1 MTGPGGGTS
10 RWHAGSGQRGR
21 FVRDQTHLCELFG
34 IPFSPE
40 QLAAITAPHDG
51 PSLISAGA
59 GSGKTTVMA
68 ARVVWLVG
76 HHGIA
81 PGRVLGLTFT
91 KKAAAELG
99 QRVRSGL
106 LGMGDSTA
114 IAELFDAEGE
124 PTISTY
130 HAFAG
135 ALIDE
140 HGLRLGIEPG
150 QTVETDA
157 LRFQRAARVV
167 RRYRAPLP
175 NLTTKLT
182 ATIERVLALDAN
194 LSEHLVSL
202 EELRAFEQGTI
213 DAIDRLD
220 APTVDVLKARDVAR
234 ERLDLTNLVAAYRG
248 DKQVSGVMDF
258 SDQMAWGA
266 ALALQRPEVGEL
278 LRERFEIVLL
288 DEYQDTSVTQR
299 KMLQGLFSGPDA
311 EHGRGHALS
320 AVGDPAQAIYGWRG
334 ASSDNMAYFRE
345 HFPTSTGPADG
356 TTGPVF
362 GLRTSR
368 RCHPDVLAIANR
380 VAQPFYDDFKQLEP
394 LTAPDGDPGTAEVT
408 VARYLTVSEEFD
420 MLVDQVVEARLRDP
434 DEEIAILLRRGA
446 EMARLTTALRARGV
460 DAEVVGLAGLL
471 SLPHVVDVVSLLE
484 LTADATANPAMLR
497 LLAGE
502 RFRIGPRDLA
512 LLGDRAG
519 FLARAYDVESD
530 QSLASRLSDAVAGTD
545 PTEMVSLSD
554 AVEDP
559 GLGGYSAE
567 ARSRF
572 DEFARLLRAMR
583 QSTGSSVADRVL
595 LAIRLLDLDIE
606 TRLLGTGA
614 ADDLAAL
621 VEVAGEVGGR
631 EGTDSLTGFLAYL
644 RAEDEQGQGLEVP
657 ARARPGAVQVLTIH
671 AAKGLEWDR
680 VFLPFVVGGQFPS
693 SQSRDRWTSNPKGF
707 PYPLRGDANVL
718 PVLNGWTRADI
729 QELVAA
735 FQYDEYLEEVRLGYV
750 ACTRARRALHVSGHW
765 WGRDQKHPLKASSFL
780 EAIVVGVRELG
791 HPVLAWAEPPPGPP
805 NPETEQDPVEWPR
818 PPGAL
823 PARRA
828 AADLVR
834 AGSASVGEGSDGA
847 VEWATLAELDA
858 EIEALR
864 AEHERLVAAREVAL
878 PMSLSAT
885 AVLGLVAD
893 ADDFARQ
900 LARPMP
906 RQPSAAARLGTRFH
920 AWVEAHYGQQQVLL
934 DPTDLPGRGDVD
946 LASDA
951 ELNEVIAQFRSG
963 PYGDRTPAAIEA
975 PFSIVL
981 GGQQVIGRI
990 DAVFERDGVW
1000 EVVDWKTN
1008 RAATAD
1014 PLQLAVYRL
1023 AWAEMNGLDLADV
1036 TGAFYYVRLGE
1047 VQRFDDLPGRD
1058 ELERLVAGE
1067 SVGS

>member
-1 MTGPGGGTS
+1 MTGGTS
-10 RWHAGSGQRGR
+10 RWHAGPGQRGR
-21 FVRDQTHLCELFG
+21 FVEDQSHLCELFG

-76 HHGIA
+76 HHGVPA
-81 PGRVLGLTFT
+81 GSVLGLTFT

-106 LGMGDSTA
+106 LRMGDA
-114 IAELFDAEGE
+114 AVIAELFDAEGE

-167 RRYRAPLP
+167 RRYRGPLP

-202 EELRAFEQGTI
+202 DELRAFEQGTI
-213 DAIDRLD
+213 ADIDRLD
-220 APTVDVLKARDVAR
+220 ATPADVAKARAVAR
-234 ERLDLTNLVAAYRG
+234 ERLDLANLVAAYRD
-248 DKQVSGVMDF
+248 DKQASGVMDF

-278 LRERFEIVLL
+278 LRERFQIVLL

-299 KMLQGLFSGPDA
+299 KMLQGLFSGPD
-311 EHGRGHALS
+311 EGHGRGHSLS

-334 ASSDNMAYFRE
+334 ASSDNMAYFRQ
-345 HFPTSTGPADG
+345 HFPISDG
-356 TTGPVF
+356 SAGPVF

-380 VAQPFYDDFKQLEP
+380 VAKPFYDNFDGLEP
-394 LTAPDGDPGTAEVT
+394 LSAPPDGADGSADIS
-408 VARYLTVSEEFD
+408 VARHLTVSEEFEA
-420 MLVDQVVEARLRDP
+420 LVDQVVEARLRDP
-434 DEEIAILLRRGA
+434 DEAIAVLLRRRA
-446 EMARLTTALRARGV
+446 EMARLTTALRARGI

-497 LLAGE
+497 LLGGE

-512 LLGDRAG
+512 LLGNRAG
-519 FLARAYDVESD
+519 YLARAYDVESEE
-530 QSLASRLSDAVAGTD
+530 SLAARLSEAVAGAD
-545 PTEMVSLSD
+545 PTELVSLSD

-559 GLGGYSAE
+559 GLAEYSAE
-567 ARSRF
+567 ARMRF
-572 DEFARLLRAMR
+572 AEVARILRAMR
-583 QSTGSSVADRVL
+583 QSSGSSVADRVL

-621 VEVAGEVGGR
+621 VEVAGDVGGR
-631 EGTDSLTGFLAYL
+631 EGTDSLAGFLAYL

-693 SQSRDRWTSNPKGF
+693 TQGRDRWTSNPKGF

-718 PVLNGWTRADI
+718 PVLSGWTRGDI
-729 QELVAA
+729 QDLIKA
-735 FQYDEYLEEVRLGYV
+735 FQADEYLEEVRLGYV

-765 WGRDQKHPLKASSFL
+765 WGRDQKNPLKPSSFL
-780 EAIVVGVRELG
+780 DAIYETCQQFGY
-791 HPVLAWAEPPPGPP
+791 PVLAWADEPASPP
-805 NPETEQDPVEWPR
+805 NPEAELDPVEWPR
-818 PPGAL
+818 PAAAL
-823 PARRA
+823 PLRRA
-828 AADLVR
+828 AAQLVR
-834 AGSASVGEGSDGA
+834 GA
-847 VEWATLAELDA
+847 LTSRPETPTGNADPAELAEIDT

-864 AEHERLVAAREVAL
+864 AEHDRLTGSREVAL
-878 PMSLSAT
+878 PATLSAT
-885 AVLGLVAD
+885 AVMGLVAD
-893 ADDFARQ
+893 ADEFARQ

-906 RQPSAAARLGTRFH
+906 RHPSAAARLGTRFH
-920 AWVEAHYGQQQVLL
+920 AWVEAHFGQQQVLL
-934 DPTDLPGRGDVD
+934 DPTELPGRGDVD

-951 ELNEVIAQFRSG
+951 ELDEVIEQFRSG
-963 PYGDRTPAAIEA
+963 PYGDRSPAAIEA
-975 PFSIVL
+975 PFSIVI

-990 DAVFERDGVW
+990 DAVFETERRW

-1023 AWAEMNGLDLADV
+1023 AWAEMNGLDPADV
-1036 TGAFYYVRLGE
+1036 IGAFYYVRLGE

-1058 ELERLVAGE
+1058 ELERILAGE

>member
-1 MTGPGGGTS
+1 VN
-10 RWHAGSGQRGR
+10 RR
-21 FVRDQTHLCELFG
+21 FVDDTTHLCQLFG

-76 HHGIA
+76 HHGVA
-81 PGRVLGLTFT
+81 PGQVLGLTFT

-99 QRVRSGL
+99 QRVRAGL
-106 LGMGDSTA
+106 LGMGDASA
-114 IAELFDAEGE
+114 IADLFDAEGE
-124 PTISTY
+124 PTVSTY

-140 HGLRLGIEPG
+140 HGLRLGVEPG

-157 LRFQRAARVV
+157 LRFQRAARVI
-167 RRYRAPLP
+167 RRYRGPLP

-182 ATIERVLALDAN
+182 ATIERVLALDSN

-202 EELRAFEQGTI
+202 DELRAFDRATI
-213 DAIDRLD
+213 DAIDRFD
-220 APTVDVLKARDVAR
+220 APVADVVKARSVAR
-234 ERLDLTNLVAAYRG
+234 ERLDLADLVAAYRE
-248 DKQVSGVMDF
+248 DKKFSGVMDF
-258 SDQMAWGA
+258 ADQMAWGA

-278 LRERFEIVLL
+278 LRERFQIVLL

-311 EHGRGHALS
+311 DHGRGHALS

-334 ASSDNMAYFRE
+334 ASSDNMARFRE
-345 HFPTSTGPADG
+345 HFPTATGDA
-356 TTGPVF
+356 GPVF

-368 RCHPDVLAIANR
+368 RCHPDVLAVANH
-380 VAQPFYDDFKQLEP
+380 VAQPFYDDFDGLEP
-394 LTAPDGDPGTAEVT
+394 LTAADEQVVAADIT
-408 VARYLTVSEEFD
+408 VARHLTVSQEFD
-420 MLVDQVVEARLRDP
+420 ALVDQVVEARLANP
-434 DEEIAILLRRGA
+434 EEEIAVLLRRRA
-446 EMARLTTALRARGV
+446 EMSRLTTALRSRGV

-484 LTADATANPAMLR
+484 LAADATANPAMLR

-512 LLGDRAG
+512 LLG
-519 FLARAYDVESD
+519 ARAVSLAKAYEVESD
-530 QSLASRLSDAVAGTD
+530 DSLASRLSHAVAGVD

-554 AVEDP
+554 GVEDP
-559 GLGGYSAE
+559 GQLGYSDE
-567 ARSRF
+567 ARARF
-572 DEFARLLRAMR
+572 ADVARIVRTMR
-583 QSTGSSVADRVL
+583 RSSGSSVVDRVL

-621 VEVAGEVGGR
+621 VDVAGDVGGR
-631 EGTDSLTGFLAYL
+631 EGTDSLAGFLAYL

-657 ARARPGAVQVLTIH
+657 ERSRPGAVQVLTIH

-680 VFLPFVVGGQFPS
+680 VFLPFVVGGQFPAT
-693 SQSRDRWTSNPKGF
+693 QGRDRWTSNPKGF
-707 PYPLRGDANVL
+707 PYPLRGDAEVL
-718 PVLNGWTRADI
+718 PTLSGWTRKDI
-729 QELVAA
+729 KELIAA
-735 FQYDEYLEEVRLGYV
+735 FQADEFIEEVRLGYV
-750 ACTRARRALHVSGHW
+750 ACTRARNALHVSGHW
-765 WGRDQKHPLKASSFL
+765 WGRDQKNPLKPSTFL
-780 EAIVVGVRELG
+780 EAIHEVVHELG
-791 HPVLAWAEPPPGPP
+791 HRVLAWDAEPEGPP
-805 NPETEQDPVEWPR
+805 NPESQRDPVAWPR
-818 PPGAL
+818 PAEAL

-828 AADLVR
+828 AAELVR
-834 AGSASVGEGSDGA
+834 AAAAGSVRSTESSIFDEIDV
-847 VEWATLAELDA
+847 

-864 AEHERLVAAREVAL
+864 AEHDRQIAPHEVEL
-878 PMSLSAT
+878 PGALSAT
-885 AVLGLVAD
+885 SVLTLVEDAD
-893 ADDFARQ
+893 AYAQQ

-906 RQPSAAARLGTRFH
+906 RQPSPAARLGTRFH
-920 AWVEAHYGQQQVLL
+920 AWVEAHYGQLVLL

-951 ELNEVIAQFRSG
+951 ELDQVIDLFRSG
-963 PYGDRTPAAIEA
+963 PYADRSPVAIEA
-975 PFSIVL
+975 PFSLIL

-990 DAVFERDGVW
+990 DAVFRDVDQDGREHV

-1014 PLQLAVYRL
+1014 PLQLAIYRL

-1047 VQRFDDLPGRD
+1047 VRRFDDLPGRKA
-1058 ELERLVAGE
+1058 LERLVAGE
-1067 SVGS
+1067 SVGT

>member
-1 MTGPGGGTS
+1 MTL
-10 RWHAGSGQRGR
+10 RR
-21 FVRDQTHLCELFG
+21 FVQDQTHLCELFG

-76 HHGIA
+76 HHGVA
-81 PGRVLGLTFT
+81 PGSVLGLTFT

-106 LGMGDSTA
+106 LGMGDALA

-167 RRYRAPLP
+167 RRYRGPLP

-202 EELRAFEQGTI
+202 DELRAFDQSTI

-220 APTVDVLKARDVAR
+220 SSVADVDKARRVAR
-234 ERLDLTNLVAAYRG
+234 ERLDLANLVAVYRE
-248 DKQVSGVMDF
+248 DKRFAGVMDF

-278 LRERFEIVLL
+278 LRERFEAVLL

-311 EHGRGHALS
+311 DRGRGHSLS

-334 ASSDNMAYFRE
+334 ASSDNMAFFRE
-345 HFPTSTGPADG
+345 HFPTADG
-356 TTGPVF
+356 GAGPVF
-362 GLRTSR
+362 GLRVSR
-368 RCHPDVLAIANR
+368 RCHPDVLALANR
-380 VAQPFYDDFKQLEP
+380 VALPFYDDFTDLEP
-394 LTAPDGDPGTAEVT
+394 LSAPPEQAGGAHVGGADIS
-408 VARYLTVSEEFD
+408 VARFLTVSEEFD
-420 MLVDQVVEARLRDP
+420 TLVDQVVEARLRDP
-434 DEEIAILLRRGA
+434 DEEIAVLLRRRA
-446 EMARLTTALRARGV
+446 EMSRLTTALRARGV

-519 FLARAYDVESD
+519 YLARAYTIESD
-530 QSLASRLSDAVAGTD
+530 ETLADRLSDAVAGAD
-545 PTEMVSLSD
+545 PTEIVSLSD

-559 GLGGYSAE
+559 GLAAYSDE
-567 ARSRF
+567 ARARF
-572 DEFARLLRAMR
+572 DDVARIVRTMR
-583 QSTGSSVADRVL
+583 QGPGSSVADRVL

-621 VEVAGEVGGR
+621 VEVAGDVGGR

-693 SQSRDRWTSNPKGF
+693 TQGRDRWTSNPKGF

-718 PVLNGWTRADI
+718 PVLTGWTRRDI
-729 QELVAA
+729 HDLIKA
-735 FQYDEYLEEVRLGYV
+735 FQEDEYLEEVRLAYV

-765 WGRDQKHPLKASSFL
+765 WGRDQKNPLKPSSFL
-780 EAIVVGVRELG
+780 EPIRDGVRELG
-791 HPVLAWAEPPPGPP
+791 HQVLAWVDPPSGPP
-805 NPETEQDPVEWPR
+805 NPELQRDPVEWPR
-818 PPGAL
+818 PPAAL
-823 PARRA
+823 AARRA
-828 AADLVR
+828 AAALVR
-834 AGSASVGEGSDGA
+834 AAMAMPGVEAAGKVGSAERA
-847 VEWATLAELDA
+847 ELTELDA

-864 AEHERLVAAREVAL
+864 GEHERLNAAREVQL
-878 PMSLSAT
+878 PAALSAT
-885 AVLGLVAD
+885 GVLGLVAD
-893 ADDFARQ
+893 ADEFARQ

-906 RQPSAAARLGTRFH
+906 RQPSPAARLGTRFH
-920 AWVEAHYGQQQVLL
+920 AWVEAHFGQQQVLL

-946 LASDA
+946 LASDV
-951 ELNEVIAQFRSG
+951 ELEEVIVQFRSG
-963 PYGDRTPAAIEA
+963 PYGDRSPVAIEA

-990 DAVFERDGVW
+990 DAVFGDGERV

-1008 RAATAD
+1008 RSATAD

-1036 TGAFYYVRLGE
+1036 SGAFYYVRLGK
-1047 VQRFDDLPGRD
+1047 VQRFDDLPGRE
-1058 ELERLVAGE
+1058 ELERLIAGE
-1067 SVGS
+1067 SVSA

>member
-1 MTGPGGGTS
+1 V
-10 RWHAGSGQRGR
+10 R
-21 FVRDQTHLCELFG
+21 FVDDEPHLCELFG
-34 IPFSPE
+34 IPFSPD

-76 HHGIA
+76 HHGIE

-99 QRVRSGL
+99 QRVRAGL
-106 LGMGDSTA
+106 LGMGDARA
-114 IAELFDAEGE
+114 IADLFDAQGE

-140 HGLRLGIEPG
+140 HGLRLGVEPG

-167 RRYRAPLP
+167 RRYRGALP
-175 NLTTKLT
+175 HLTTKLT

-202 EELRAFEQGTI
+202 DDLRAFDRGTVA
-213 DAIDRLD
+213 AIEGLD
-220 APTVDVLKARDVAR
+220 KTTAEVVKARSVAL
-234 ERLDLTNLVAAYRG
+234 ERLDLADLVAAYRD
-248 DKQVSGVMDF
+248 DKHFSGVMDF

-266 ALALQRPEVGEL
+266 ALALQRAEVGEM
-278 LRERFEIVLL
+278 LRERFEVVLL

-299 KMLQGLFSGPDA
+299 RMLQGLFSGPDA
-311 EHGRGHALS
+311 ARGRGHALS

-334 ASSDNMAYFRE
+334 ASSDNMAHFRG
-345 HFPTSTGPADG
+345 HFPTADG
-356 TTGPVF
+356 GSGPVF
-362 GLRTSR
+362 GLRVSR
-368 RCHPDVLAIANR
+368 RCHRDVLAIANR
-380 VAQPFYDDFKQLEP
+380 VAQPFYDDFAGLEP
-394 LTAPDGDPGTAEVT
+394 LSAPPGEAGRADIT

-420 MLVDQVVEARLRDP
+420 VLIDQVVEARLADP
-434 DEEIAILLRRGA
+434 TEEIAVLLRRRA
-446 EMARLTTALRARGV
+446 EMSRLTTALRARGV

-502 RFRIGPRDLA
+502 RFRIGPRDLT
-512 LLGDRAG
+512 LLGQRAG
-519 FLARAYDVESD
+519 FLAREFRLESD
-530 QSLASRLSDAVAGTD
+530 QSLQARLSDAVTGSD
-545 PTEMVSLSD
+545 PTEIVSLSD

-559 GLGGYSAE
+559 GTGGYSE
-567 ARSRF
+567 AALARF
-572 DEFARLLRAMR
+572 ADVTRVLRTMR
-583 QSTGSSVADRVL
+583 QSSGSSVADRVV

-606 TRLLGTGA
+606 TRLLDTGA

-621 VEVAGEVGGR
+621 VEVAGDVGGR
-631 EGTDSLTGFLAYL
+631 DGTDSLAGFLAYL

-693 SQSRDRWTSNPKGF
+693 TQGRDRWTSNPKGF
-707 PYPLRGDANVL
+707 PYPLRGDSNVL
-718 PVLNGWTRADI
+718 PVLRGWTRADI
-729 QELVAA
+729 DELVQA
-735 FQYDEYLEEVRLGYV
+735 FRADEYMEEVRLGYV

-765 WGRDQKHPLKASSFL
+765 WGRDQKNPLKPSSFL
-780 EAIVVGVRELG
+780 DAIHEGVTELSQR
-791 HPVLAWAEPPPGPP
+791 VLAWADPPTESS
-805 NPETEQDPVEWPR
+805 NPELQREPVAWPR
-818 PPGAL
+818 PAGAL
-823 PARRA
+823 VARRA
-828 AADLVR
+828 AAELVR
-834 AGSASVGEGSDGA
+834 AGAGVRETPA
-847 VEWATLAELDA
+847 VLAEIDE
-858 EIEALR
+858 EIQALR
-864 AEHERLVAAREVAL
+864 AERDRLSAALEIDL
-878 PMSLSAT
+878 PPTLSAT
-885 AVLGLVAD
+885 SVLKLVDD
-893 ADDFARQ
+893 AADFARG

-946 LASDA
+946 LASDVD
-951 ELNEVIAQFRSG
+951 LTEVIERFRSG
-963 PYGDRTPAAIEA
+963 PFGDRVPAAIEA
-975 PFSIVL
+975 PFSLVI

-990 DAVFERDGVW
+990 DAVFRDIVDGRERW
-1000 EVVDWKTN
+1000 QVVDWKTN
-1008 RAATAD
+1008 RSADAD
-1014 PLQLAVYRL
+1014 PLQLAIYRL
-1023 AWAEMNGLDLADV
+1023 AWAELKGIEPADV
-1036 TGAFYYVRLGE
+1036 SAAFYYVRLGD
-1047 VQRFDDLPGRD
+1047 VQAFDDLPGRA
-1058 ELERLVAGE
+1058 ELEELLRQRPP
-1067 SVGS
+1067 SVVS

>member
-1 MTGPGGGTS
+1 MT
-10 RWHAGSGQRGR
+10 RY
-21 FVRDQTHLCELFG
+21 VDDETHLCELFG

-68 ARVVWLVG
+68 ARVVWVVG

-99 QRVRSGL
+99 QRVRAGL
-106 LGMGDSTA
+106 LGMGDA
-114 IAELFDAEGE
+114 RAVAELFDAEGE
-124 PTISTY
+124 PTVSTY

-167 RRYRAPLP
+167 RRYRGSLP
-175 NLTTKLT
+175 SLTTKLT
-182 ATIERVLALDAN
+182 ATVERVLALDAN

-202 EELRAFEQGTI
+202 DELRAFDRRTI
-213 DAIDRLD
+213 DAIDR
-220 APTVDVLKARDVAR
+220 AESPTADVAKARAVAR
-234 ERLDLTNLVAAYRG
+234 ERLDLADLVAAYRD
-248 DKQVSGVMDF
+248 DKKFAGVMDF

-278 LRERFEIVLL
+278 LRERFHVVLL

-311 EHGRGHALS
+311 EHGRGHPLS

-334 ASSDNMAYFRE
+334 ASSDNMAHFRE
-345 HFPTSTGPADG
+345 HFPPAFG
-356 TTGPVF
+356 AAAPVF
-362 GLRTSR
+362 GLRVSR

-380 VAQPFYDDFKQLEP
+380 VAEPFYSDFDGLDP
-394 LTAPDGDPGTAEVT
+394 LSAPAGDAGTADIT
-408 VARYLTVSEEFD
+408 VARHLTVSEEFST
-420 MLVDQVVEARLRDP
+420 LVDQVVEARLANP
-434 DEEIAILLRRGA
+434 AEEIAVLLRRRA
-446 EMARLTTALRARGV
+446 EMARLTAALRARGV

-519 FLARAYDVESD
+519 FLARAVQLESD
-530 QSLASRLSDAVAGTD
+530 ETLAGRLSDAVAGVD
-545 PTEMVSLSD
+545 PTEIVSLSD

-559 GLGGYSAE
+559 GLAEYSDE
-567 ARSRF
+567 ARARF
-572 DEFARLLRAMR
+572 AEVARILRTMR
-583 QSTGSSVADRVL
+583 QSTGSSVADRAG

-621 VEVAGEVGGR
+621 VDVAGDVGGR
-631 EGTDSLTGFLAYL
+631 EGTDSLVGFLAYL

-693 SQSRDRWTSNPKGF
+693 AQGRDRWTSNPKGF

-718 PVLNGWTRADI
+718 PVLQGWTRADLQDLI
-729 QELVAA
+729 AG
-735 FQYDEYLEEVRLGYV
+735 FQADEYMEEVRLGYV
-750 ACTRARRALHVSGHW
+750 ACTRARRALHLSGHW
-765 WGRDQKHPLKASSFL
+765 WGRDQKNPLKPSTFL
-780 EAIVVGVRELG
+780 ETMHEGVRELG
-791 HPVLAWAEPPPGPP
+791 HRVLVWAEPPSGPP
-805 NPETEQDPVEWPR
+805 NPELQREPIAWPR

-828 AADLVR
+828 AAELVR
-834 AGSASVGEGSDGA
+834 AAIATGA
-847 VEWATLAELDA
+847 ATEPRTIDRDAESTILAELDA

-864 AEHERLVAAREVAL
+864 AGHDRLAAPLEIELPAAL
-878 PMSLSAT
+878 STTS
-885 AVLGLVAD
+885 VLGLVAD
-893 ADDFARQ
+893 ADAFARQ

-920 AWVEAHYGQQQVLL
+920 AWVEAHYGQQVLL

-946 LASDA
+946 LASDLDLA
-951 ELNEVIAQFRSG
+951 DVIDRFRAG
-963 PYGDRTPAAIEA
+963 PYGDLSPVAIEA

-981 GGQQVIGRI
+981 AGQQVVGRI
-990 DAVFERDGVW
+990 DAVFRDGDRW

-1008 RAATAD
+1008 RSASAD

-1023 AWAEMNGLDLADV
+1023 AWAEMNGLDPSDV
-1036 TGAFYYVRLGE
+1036 RGAFYYVRLGE
-1047 VQRFDDLPGRD
+1047 VQRFGDLPGRP
-1058 ELERLVAGE
+1058 ELERLVLEQPAR
-1067 SVGS
+1067 SGSPA

>member
-1 MTGPGGGTS
+1 MN
-10 RWHAGSGQRGR
+10 RR
-21 FVRDQTHLCELFG
+21 FVDDATHLCQLFG

-51 PSLISAGA
+51 PSLIGAGA

-76 HHGIA
+76 HHGVA
-81 PGRVLGLTFT
+81 PGQVLGLTFT

-99 QRVRSGL
+99 QRVRAGL
-106 LGMGDSTA
+106 LGMGDATA
-114 IAELFDAEGE
+114 IADLFDAEGE

-140 HGLRLGIEPG
+140 HGLRLGVEPG

-157 LRFQRAARVV
+157 LRFQRAARVI
-167 RRYRAPLP
+167 RRYRGRLP

-202 EELRAFEQGTI
+202 DGLRAFDRDTI
-213 DAIDRLD
+213 EAIDR
-220 APTVDVLKARDVAR
+220 VDKPMADVVKARAVAL
-234 ERLDLTNLVAAYRG
+234 ERLDLADLVAAYRE
-248 DKQVSGVMDF
+248 DKKFAGVMDF
-258 SDQMAWGA
+258 ADQMAWGA
-266 ALALQRPEVGEL
+266 ALALQRPEVGQL
-278 LRERFEIVLL
+278 LRERFRIVLL

-311 EHGRGHALS
+311 DHGRGHALS

-334 ASSDNMAYFRE
+334 ASSDNMARFRE
-345 HFPTSTGPADG
+345 HFPTTTGDA
-356 TTGPVF
+356 GPVF
-362 GLRTSR
+362 GLRMSR
-368 RCHPDVLAIANR
+368 RCHPDVLAVANR
-380 VAQPFYDDFKQLEP
+380 VAQPFYDDFAGLEP
-394 LTAPDGDPGTAEVT
+394 LTAPDAQVAAADIT
-408 VARYLTVSEEFD
+408 VSRHLTVSREFD
-420 MLVDQVVEARLRDP
+420 ALIDQVVEARLANP
-434 DEEIAILLRRGA
+434 EEEIAVLLRRRA
-446 EMARLTTALRARGV
+446 EMSRLTTALRSRGV

-484 LTADATANPAMLR
+484 LAADATANPAMLR

-512 LLGDRAG
+512 LLGARAG
-519 FLARAYDVESD
+519 FLAKAYEVESD
-530 QSLASRLSDAVAGTD
+530 ESLASRLSDAVAGVD

-559 GLGGYSAE
+559 GPAGYSDE
-567 ARSRF
+567 ARARF
-572 DEFARLLRAMR
+572 ANVARIVRTMR
-583 QSTGSSVADRVL
+583 RSSGSSVVDRVL

-621 VEVAGEVGGR
+621 VDVAGDVGGR
-631 EGTDSLTGFLAYL
+631 EGTDSLAGFLAYL

-657 ARARPGAVQVLTIH
+657 ERSRPGAVQVLTIH

-680 VFLPFVVGGQFPS
+680 VFLPFVVGGQFPAT
-693 SQSRDRWTSNPKGF
+693 QGRDRWTSNPKGF
-707 PYPLRGDANVL
+707 PYPLRGDADVL
-718 PVLNGWTRADI
+718 PALGGWTRKDI

-735 FQYDEYLEEVRLGYV
+735 FQADEYMEEVRLGYV
-750 ACTRARRALHVSGHW
+750 ACTRARTALHVSGHW
-765 WGRDQKHPLKASSFL
+765 WGRDQKNPLKPSTFL
-780 EAIVVGVRELG
+780 EAIHDVVRELG
-791 HPVLAWAEPPPGPP
+791 HRVLAWDGEPVEPL
-805 NPETEQDPVEWPR
+805 NPESQRDPVAWPR
-818 PPGAL
+818 PAEAL
-823 PARRA
+823 SDRRA

-834 AGSASVGEGSDGA
+834 AAAASPVRAAEAAIFD
-847 VEWATLAELDA
+847 ELDA

-864 AEHERLVAAREVAL
+864 AEHDRQIAPHEVDLPAA
-878 PMSLSAT
+878 LSAT
-885 AVLGLVAD
+885 AVLTLVEDAD
-893 ADDFARQ
+893 AYARQ

-906 RQPSAAARLGTRFH
+906 RQPSPAARLGTRFH
-920 AWVEAHYGQQQVLL
+920 AWVEAHYGQLVLL

-951 ELNEVIAQFRSG
+951 ELDQVIDLFRSG
-963 PYGDRTPAAIEA
+963 PYADRSPVAIEA
-975 PFSIVL
+975 PFSLVL

-990 DAVFERDGVW
+990 DAIFRDVDEDGREHV

-1047 VQRFDDLPGRD
+1047 VKRFDDLPDRD
-1058 ELERLVAGE
+1058 ALERLLAGE
-1067 SVGS
+1067 SVGP

>member
-1 MTGPGGGTS
+1 MT
-10 RWHAGSGQRGR
+10 RGL
-21 FVRDQTHLCELFG
+21 VDDQTHLCELFG

-40 QLAAITAPHDG
+40 QLAAITAPHDR

-76 HHGIA
+76 HHGIE

-99 QRVRSGL
+99 QRVRTGL
-106 LGMGDSTA
+106 LDMGDA
-114 IAELFDAEGE
+114 RVIADLFDAEGE

-167 RRYRAPLP
+167 RRYRGALP
-175 NLTTKLT
+175 HLTTKLT

-202 EELRAFEQGTI
+202 DQLRSFDRGTVA
-213 DAIDRLD
+213 AIEALD
-220 APTVDVLKARDVAR
+220 KTTADVAKARSVAL
-234 ERLDLTNLVAAYRG
+234 ERLDLADLVAAYRD
-248 DKQVSGVMDF
+248 DKKVAGVMDF

-266 ALALQRPEVGEL
+266 GLALQRPEVGEM
-278 LRERFEIVLL
+278 LRERFQVVLL

-299 KMLQGLFSGPDA
+299 TMLQGLFSGPDA
-311 EHGRGHALS
+311 AHGRGHALS

-334 ASSDNMAYFRE
+334 ASSDNMAFFRN
-345 HFPTSTGPADG
+345 HFPTTDG
-356 TTGPVF
+356 DAGPVF
-362 GLRTSR
+362 GLRVSR
-368 RCHPDVLAIANR
+368 RCHRDVLAIANR
-380 VAQPFYDDFKQLEP
+380 VAQPFYDDFAGLEP
-394 LTAPDGDPGTAEVT
+394 LSAPPGEAGAAELTA
-408 VARYLTVSEEFD
+408 ARYLTVSEEFD
-420 MLVDQVVEARLRDP
+420 TLIDQVVEARLANP
-434 DEEIAILLRRGA
+434 NEEIAVLLRRRA
-446 EMARLTTALRARGV
+446 EMARLTSALRARGV

-497 LLAGE
+497 LLTE

-512 LLGDRAG
+512 LLGERAG
-519 FLARAYDVESD
+519 FLAREFKLESD
-530 QSLASRLSDAVAGTD
+530 QTLEAKLSDAVTGSD
-545 PTEMVSLSD
+545 PTEIVSLSD
-554 AVEDP
+554 AVEDA
-559 GLGGYSAE
+559 GQADYSAAAV
-567 ARSRF
+567 AR
-572 DEFARLLRAMR
+572 FAEVTRILRTMR
-583 QSTGSSVADRVL
+583 QSSGSSVADRVV

-606 TRLLGTGA
+606 TRLLDTGA

-621 VEVAGEVGGR
+621 VEVAGDVGGR
-631 EGTDSLTGFLAYL
+631 DGTDSLAGFLAYL

-693 SQSRDRWTSNPKGF
+693 SQGRDRWTSNPKGF

-718 PVLNGWTRADI
+718 PVLQGWSRADLDD
-729 QELVAA
+729 LVKA
-735 FQYDEYLEEVRLGYV
+735 FRADEYMEEVRLGYV

-765 WGRDQKHPLKASSFL
+765 WGRDQKNPLKPSPFL
-780 EAIVVGVRELG
+780 DVIRDGVVELS
-791 HPVLAWAEPPPGPP
+791 HRVLAWADPPTESS
-805 NPETEQDPVEWPR
+805 NPELQREPVVWPR

-823 PARRA
+823 AARRA
-828 AADLVR
+828 AAELVR
-834 AGSASVGEGSDGA
+834 TSTGVGETTA
-847 VEWATLAELDA
+847 AFAELDE

-864 AEHERLVAAREVAL
+864 AEHDRRAAAVEIDLPATLSTTSVLKLVDD
-878 PMSLSAT
+878 ST
-885 AVLGLVAD
+885 
-893 ADDFARQ
+893 DFARS
-900 LARPMP
+900 LVRPMP
-906 RQPSAAARLGTRFH
+906 RQPSPAARLGTRFH
-920 AWVEAHYGQQQVLL
+920 AWVEAHFGLQQVLL

-946 LASDA
+946 LASDDDLA
-951 ELNEVIAQFRSG
+951 EVIDRFRSG
-963 PYGDRTPAAIEA
+963 PYGDRTPHAVEA
-975 PFSIVL
+975 PFSLLL

-990 DAVFERDGVW
+990 DAVFRTTGVDGGDRW

-1008 RAATAD
+1008 RTANAD
-1014 PLQLAVYRL
+1014 PLQLAIYRL
-1023 AWAEMNGLDLADV
+1023 AWAELMGADLADV
-1036 TGAFYYVRLGE
+1036 SAAFYYVRLGE
-1047 VQRFDDLPGRD
+1047 VQRFDDLPGRA
-1058 ELERLVAGE
+1058 ELEERLRVDTP
-1067 SVGS
+1067 SVGT

>member
-1 MTGPGGGTS
+1 MTGPK
-10 RWHAGSGQRGR
+10 RR
-21 FVRDQTHLCELFG
+21 FVDDVTHLCTLLG

-76 HHGIA
+76 HHGVA
-81 PGRVLGLTFT
+81 PGQVLGLTFT

-99 QRVRSGL
+99 QRVRAGL
-106 LGMGDSTA
+106 LGMADARTVVD
-114 IAELFDAEGE
+114 LFDAEGE

-167 RRYRAPLP
+167 RRYRGSLP
-175 NLTTKLT
+175 HLTTKLT

-202 EELRAFEQGTI
+202 DQMRAFERSTI
-213 DAIDRLD
+213 EAVDRAD
-220 APTVDVLKARDVAR
+220 KPTADVLKARTVAH
-234 ERLDLTNLVAAYRG
+234 ERLDLADLVAAYRE
-248 DKQVSGVMDF
+248 DKQFAGVMDF

-266 ALALQRPEVGEL
+266 GLALQRPEVGEM
-278 LRERFEIVLL
+278 LRERHRVVLL

-334 ASSDNMAYFRE
+334 ASSDNMAYFRD
-345 HFPTSTGPADG
+345 HFPTADG
-356 TTGPVF
+356 SPVPVF
-362 GLRTSR
+362 GLRVSR

-380 VAQPFYDDFKQLEP
+380 VAKPFYDEFAGLEP
-394 LTAPDGDPGTAEVT
+394 LSAPPGESGTADIT
-408 VARYLTVSEEFD
+408 VARHLTVSEEFAA
-420 MLVDQVVEARLRDP
+420 LVDQVVEARLADP
-434 DEEIAILLRRGA
+434 TEAIAVLLRRRA
-446 EMARLTTALRARGV
+446 EMSRLTAALRGRGI

-497 LLAGE
+497 VLAGE

-512 LLGDRAG
+512 LLGKRAD
-519 FLARAYDVESD
+519 FLARAFDLESD
-530 QSLASRLSDAVAGTD
+530 QSLAARLSDAVAGTD
-545 PTEMVSLSD
+545 PTEIVSLSD

-559 GLGGYSAE
+559 GTADYSDE
-567 ARSRF
+567 ARARF
-572 DEFARLLRAMR
+572 ADVTRILRTMR
-583 QSTGSSVADRVL
+583 QSSGSSVADRVV

-621 VEVAGEVGGR
+621 VEVAGDVGGR
-631 EGTDSLTGFLAYL
+631 DGTDSLVGFLAYL

-693 SQSRDRWTSNPKGF
+693 SQGRDRWTSNPKGF

-718 PVLNGWTRADI
+718 PALRGWTRADL
-729 QELVAA
+729 QELVKA
-735 FQYDEYLEEVRLGYV
+735 FQADEYMEEVRLGYV
-750 ACTRARRALHVSGHW
+750 ACTRARRALHASGHW
-765 WGRDQKHPLKASSFL
+765 WGRDQKNPLKPSPFL
-780 EAIVVGVRELG
+780 ETIREGAVELG
-791 HPVLAWAEPPPGPP
+791 HRVVGWADEPSGPP
-805 NPETEQDPVEWPR
+805 NPELQREPVEWPR
-818 PPGAL
+818 PAGAL
-823 PARRA
+823 AARRA
-828 AADLVR
+828 AAELVR
-834 AGSASVGEGSDGA
+834 DSRPTGAEPIADGA
-847 VEWATLAELDA
+847 LAELDA

-864 AEHERLVAAREVAL
+864 AEHDRLTGPVEVDLPVAL
-878 PMSLSAT
+878 STTS
-885 AVLGLVAD
+885 VLGLVAD
-893 ADDFARQ
+893 SAGFARN

-906 RQPSAAARLGTRFH
+906 RPPSSAARLGTRFH
-920 AWVEAHYGQQQVLL
+920 AWVEAHFGQQQVLL

-946 LASDA
+946 LASDTD
-951 ELNEVIAQFRSG
+951 LNDVIERFRDG
-963 PYGDRTPAAIEA
+963 PFGDRLPYAIEA
-975 PFSIVL
+975 PFSLEL
-981 GGQQVIGRI
+981 GGQQIIGRI
-990 DAVFERDGVW
+990 DAVFHTTDAGGNDRW

-1008 RAATAD
+1008 RSATAD
-1014 PLQLAVYRL
+1014 PLQLAIYRL
-1023 AWAEMNGLDLADV
+1023 AWSELMGVELADV
-1036 TGAFYYVRLGE
+1036 SAAFYYVRMGT
-1047 VQRFDDLPGRD
+1047 VQSFDDLPGRSALE
-1058 ELERLVAGE
+1058 ELLSSGTPSVAM
-1067 SVGS
+1067 

>member
-1 MTGPGGGTS
+1 MTGPGMY
-10 RWHAGSGQRGR
+10 
-21 FVRDQTHLCELFG
+21 VRDQTHLCELFG

-51 PSLISAGA
+51 PTLISAGA

-76 HHGIA
+76 HHGVP

-106 LGMGDSTA
+106 LGMGDASA
-114 IAELFDAEGE
+114 ITELFDAEGE

-167 RRYRAPLP
+167 RRYRGPLP

-182 ATIERVLALDAN
+182 ATIDRVLALDAN

-202 EELRAFEQGTI
+202 DELRAFEQGTI
-213 DAIDRLD
+213 DAIDLVE
-220 APTVDVLKARDVAR
+220 APTADVDRARAVAR
-234 ERLDLTNLVAAYRG
+234 ERLDLTNLVAAYRD
-248 DKQVSGVMDF
+248 DKQASGVMDF

-266 ALALQRPEVGEL
+266 SLALQRPEVGEL
-278 LRERFEIVLL
+278 LRERFQTVLL

-299 KMLQGLFSGPDA
+299 KMLQGLFSGPAA

-334 ASSDNMAYFRE
+334 ASSDNMAFFRE
-345 HFPTSTGPADG
+345 HFPTVDGGAGPM
-356 TTGPVF
+356 F
-362 GLRTSR
+362 GLRVSR

-380 VAQPFYDDFKQLEP
+380 VAQPFYEDFKDVEP
-394 LTAPDGDPGTAEVT
+394 LTAPDGDAGTADVT
-408 VARYLTVSEEFD
+408 VARYLTVSEDFD
-420 MLVDQVVEARLRDP
+420 TLVDQVVEARLRDP
-434 DEEIAILLRRGA
+434 DEEIAILLRRRA
-446 EMARLTTALRARGV
+446 EMPRLTTALRARGV

-512 LLGDRAG
+512 LLGDRAE
-519 FLARAYDVESD
+519 FLARAYKVDAD

-559 GLGGYSAE
+559 GLSQYSEE
-567 ARSRF
+567 ARTRF
-572 DEFARLLRAMR
+572 NEVAGILRAMR
-583 QSTGSSVADRVL
+583 RSTGSSVADRVL

-621 VEVAGEVGGR
+621 VEVAGDVGGR

-644 RAEDEQGQGLEVP
+644 RAEDDQGQGLEVP

-693 SQSRDRWTSNPKGF
+693 TQPRDRWTSNPKGF

-718 PVLNGWTRADI
+718 PVLNGWTRRDI
-729 QELVAA
+729 DELKKA

-765 WGRDQKHPLKASSFL
+765 WGRDQKNPLKASSFL
-780 EAIVVGVRELG
+780 DAVFDIVRELG
-791 HPVLAWAEPPPGPP
+791 HPVLAWVDPPPGPP
-805 NPETEQDPVEWPR
+805 NPEVDRDPVAWPR

-828 AADLVR
+828 AAELVR
-834 AGSASVGEGSDGA
+834 ASGAPVAEGSDGA
-847 VEWATLAELDA
+847 VEWAELAELDA

-864 AEHERLVAAREVAL
+864 AEHDRLVAAREVPL
-878 PMSLSAT
+878 PVSLSAT
-885 AVLGLVAD
+885 SVLGLVAD
-893 ADDFARQ
+893 PDEFARH

-920 AWVEAHYGQQQVLL
+920 AWVEAHFGLQQALL

-951 ELNEVIAQFRSG
+951 ELNEVIAQFRAG
-963 PYGDRTPAAIEA
+963 PYGDRTPFAIEA
-975 PFSIVL
+975 PFSLVL
-981 GGQQVIGRI
+981 DGQQVIGRI
-990 DAVFERDGVW
+990 DAIFRDVDVDGREHW

-1047 VQRFDDLPGRD
+1047 VRRFDDLPARD
-1058 ELERLVAGE
+1058 GLERLLAGE

>member
-1 MTGPGGGTS
+1 MTGA
-10 RWHAGSGQRGR
+10 RI
-21 FVRDQTHLCELFG
+21 FVDDVAHLCALFG
-34 IPFSPE
+34 IPFSPD
-40 QLAAITAPHDG
+40 QVAAITAPHDR

-76 HHGIA
+76 HHGIE

-99 QRVRSGL
+99 QRVRAGL
-106 LGMGDSTA
+106 LGMGDARA
-114 IAELFDAEGE
+114 IADLFDAYGE

-135 ALIDE
+135 TLIDE

-167 RRYRAPLP
+167 RRYRGALP
-175 NLTTKLT
+175 HLTTKLT

-202 EELRAFEQGTI
+202 DELRAFDRGTVA
-213 DAIDRLD
+213 AIDRLD
-220 APTVDVLKARDVAR
+220 KTTADVTKARSVAL
-234 ERLDLTNLVAAYRG
+234 ERLDLADLVAAYRD
-248 DKQVSGVMDF
+248 DKQVAGVMDF

-266 ALALQRPEVGEL
+266 GLALQRPEVGEM
-278 LRERFEIVLL
+278 LRERFQVVLL

-299 KMLQGLFSGPDA
+299 RMLQGLFSGPDA
-311 EHGRGHALS
+311 AHGRGHALS

-334 ASSDNMAYFRE
+334 ASSDNMAYFHS
-345 HFPTSTGPADG
+345 HFPTAEGDS
-356 TTGPVF
+356 GPVF
-362 GLRTSR
+362 GLRVSR
-368 RCHPDVLAIANR
+368 RCHRDVLAIANR
-380 VAQPFYDDFKQLEP
+380 VAQPFYDDFDGLEP
-394 LTAPDGDPGTAEVT
+394 LSAPPGEVRDADITA
-408 VARYLTVSEEFD
+408 ARYLTVSEEFD
-420 MLVDQVVEARLRDP
+420 VLIDHVVEARLANP
-434 DEEIAILLRRGA
+434 NEEIAVLLRRRA
-446 EMARLTTALRARGV
+446 EMARLTSALRARSV

-512 LLGDRAG
+512 LLGERAG
-519 FLARAYDVESD
+519 FLAREFRLESD
-530 QSLASRLSDAVAGTD
+530 QTLEARLSDAVTGSD
-545 PTEMVSLSD
+545 PTEIVSLSD

-559 GLGGYSAE
+559 GTAEYSAAAL
-567 ARSRF
+567 AR
-572 DEFARLLRAMR
+572 FADVTRILRTMR
-583 QSTGSSVADRVL
+583 HSSGSSVADRVG

-606 TRLLGTGA
+606 TRLLDTGA

-621 VEVAGEVGGR
+621 VEVAGDVGGR
-631 EGTDSLTGFLAYL
+631 DGTDSLAGFLAYL

-693 SQSRDRWTSNPKGF
+693 TQGRDRWTSNPKGF

-718 PVLNGWTRADI
+718 PVLQGWTRADI
-729 QELVAA
+729 DELVQA
-735 FQYDEYLEEVRLGYV
+735 FRADEYMEEVRLGYV

-765 WGRDQKHPLKASSFL
+765 WGRDQKNPLKPSAFL
-780 EAIVVGVRELG
+780 ETIRDGVTELSQR
-791 HPVLAWAEPPPGPP
+791 VLAWVDPPTESS
-805 NPETEQDPVEWPR
+805 NPELQREPVAWPR

-823 PARRA
+823 VARRA
-828 AADLVR
+828 AAVLVR
-834 AGSASVGEGSDGA
+834 AGAGVSETPSALVD
-847 VEWATLAELDA
+847 LDE
-858 EIEALR
+858 EIQALR
-864 AEHERLVAAREVAL
+864 VEHDRLAASFEVDL
-878 PMSLSAT
+878 PSTLSAT
-885 AVLGLVAD
+885 SVLKLVD
-893 ADDFARQ
+893 DETDFARS

-946 LASDA
+946 LASDVDLA
-951 ELNEVIAQFRSG
+951 EVIERFRSG
-963 PYGDRTPAAIEA
+963 PFGDRLPAAIEA
-975 PFSIVL
+975 PFSLVL
-981 GGQQVIGRI
+981 GEQQIIGRI
-990 DAVFERDGVW
+990 DAVFHDVVDGRERW
-1000 EVVDWKTN
+1000 QVVDWKTN
-1008 RAATAD
+1008 RSANAD
-1014 PLQLAVYRL
+1014 PLQLAIYRL
-1023 AWAEMNGLDLADV
+1023 AWAELKDV
-1036 TGAFYYVRLGE
+1036 DPTDVSAAFYYVRLGE
-1047 VQRFDDLPGRD
+1047 VQLFDDLPGRA
-1058 ELERLVAGE
+1058 ELEELVRRRPP
-1067 SVGS
+1067 SVVT

>member
-1 MTGPGGGTS
+1 MTAPGS
-10 RWHAGSGQRGR
+10 S
-21 FVRDQTHLCELFG
+21 FVRDETHLCELFG

-40 QLAAITAPHDG
+40 QMAAITAPHDG

-106 LGMGDSTA
+106 LGMGDASA
-114 IAELFDAEGE
+114 IADLFDAEGE

-167 RRYRAPLP
+167 RRYRGPLP

-202 EELRAFEQGTI
+202 DDLRAFEQGTI

-220 APTVDVLKARDVAR
+220 APVADVVKARSVAR
-234 ERLDLTNLVAAYRG
+234 ERLDLANLVAAYRE
-248 DKQVSGVMDF
+248 DKQASGVMDF

-278 LRERFEIVLL
+278 LRERFEVVLL

-311 EHGRGHALS
+311 DHGRGHSLS

-334 ASSDNMAYFRE
+334 ASSDNMAYFRR
-345 HFPTSTGPADG
+345 HFPTASGDA
-356 TTGPVF
+356 GPVF

-380 VAQPFYDDFKQLEP
+380 VAQPFYDDFKHLEP
-394 LTAPDGDPGTAEVT
+394 LTAPDDDAGRAEVT
-408 VARYLTVSEEFD
+408 AARYLTVSEEFET
-420 MLVDQVVEARLRDP
+420 LIDQVVEARQRDP
-434 DEEIAILLRRGA
+434 DEEIAVLLRRRA
-446 EMARLTTALRARGV
+446 EMARLTTALRARGI

-502 RFRIGPRDLA
+502 RFRVGPRDLA
-512 LLGDRAG
+512 LLGDRAA
-519 FLARAYDVESD
+519 FLARAYEVESD
-530 QSLASRLSDAVAGTD
+530 QSLESRLSKAVAGAD

-559 GLGGYSAE
+559 GRAEYSGA
-567 ARSRF
+567 ARARF
-572 DEFARLLRAMR
+572 DEVGRILRAMR

-621 VEVAGEVGGR
+621 VEVAGDVGGR

-693 SQSRDRWTSNPKGF
+693 TQGRDRWTSNPKGF

-718 PVLNGWTRADI
+718 PVLNGWTRKDI
-729 QELVAA
+729 QDLVAA
-735 FQYDEYLEEVRLGYV
+735 FQDDEYLEEVRLGYV
-750 ACTRARRALHVSGHW
+750 ACTRARRALHASGHW
-765 WGRDQKHPLKASSFL
+765 WGRDQKNPLKASSFL
-780 EAIVVGVRELG
+780 ESIRAGVQELG
-791 HPVLAWAEPPPGPP
+791 HPVLAWADPPPGPP
-805 NPETEQDPVEWPR
+805 NPETERDPIAWPR

-823 PARRA
+823 SARRA
-828 AADLVR
+828 AAELVR
-834 AGSASVGEGSDGA
+834 SVVEAGGQGPMAAPPAPEDA
-847 VEWATLAELDA
+847 ALAELDA

-864 AEHERLVAAREVAL
+864 AEHERLTAAREVSL
-878 PMSLSAT
+878 PVSLSTT

-920 AWVEAHYGQQQVLL
+920 AWVEAHFGQQQVLL

-946 LASDA
+946 LASEA
-951 ELNEVIAQFRSG
+951 ELDEIIAQFRSG

-990 DAVFERDGVW
+990 DAVFHSADPEGGDRW

-1023 AWAEMNGLDLADV
+1023 AWAEMNGLDLGEVA
-1036 TGAFYYVRLGE
+1036 GAFYYVRLGE

-1058 ELERLVAGE
+1058 ELERVIAGE